1 MKEEGIEKSR
11 EEVLKNSSDRAVEN
25 FKQGYN
31 CSQSVFLAFADRY
44 GIDDETA
51 LKISA
56 SFGGGM
62 GRMREVC
69 GCMSAMALIAG
80 LETGSAKPRDP
91 EGKKANYETV
101 QHLAGEFKKCTGG
114 SIVCRELL
122 GLSADAK
129 GEMSSP
135 TPSER
140 TEQYYKKRPCI
151 RLIQDACS
159 IIEKEF
165 FGGRENEQ
173 SADDGT
179 DNR

>member
-1 MKEEGIEKSR
+1 MKNEGMERSEKEE
-11 EEVLKNSSDRAVEN
+11 LKNSSERAVEN

-80 LETGSAKPRDP
+80 FETGSTKPRDP
-91 EGKKANYETV
+91 DGKKANYEKV
-101 QHLAGEFKKCTGG
+101 QHLAQEFRKYTGG
-114 SIVCRELL
+114 SIICRELL
-122 GLSADAK
+122 GLSEDTK

-165 FGGRENEQ
+165 FGGKENEQ

>member
-1 MKEEGIEKSR
+1 MKNEGIERSK
-11 EEVLKNSSDRAVEN
+11 EELKNSSERAVEN

-80 LETGSAKPRDP
+80 FETGSTRS
-91 EGKKANYETV
+91 EERRVGKE
-101 QHLAGEFKKCTGG
+101 
-114 SIVCRELL
+114 CR
-122 GLSADAK
+122 SRW
-129 GEMSSP
+129 SP
-135 TPSER
+135 
-140 TEQYYKKRPCI
+140 YH
-151 RLIQDACS
+151 
-159 IIEKEF
+159 
-165 FGGRENEQ
+165 
-173 SADDGT
+173 
-179 DNR
+179 